1 MALENITTIK
11 DNDYLLVGT
20 EEGNKKIEF
29 SVLKT
34 ATTNQIKAN
43 ITAKVEECYS
53 VCQGKSATI
62 PAEKTLDNLPG
73 TIGSI

>member
-34 ATTNQIKAN
+34 VATNHVKATISSN
-43 ITAKVEECYS
+43 IAECYS
-53 VCQGKSATI
+53 VC
-62 PAEKTLDNLPG
+62 
-73 TIGSI
+73 

>member
-34 ATTNQIKAN
+34 ATTNHVKAT
-43 ITAKVEECYS
+43 ISSKIEACYS
-53 VCQGKSATI
+53 VC
-62 PAEKTLDNLPG
+62 
-73 TIGSI
+73 

>member
-43 ITAKVEECYS
+43 IAAKVEECYS
-53 VCQGKSATI
+53 VC
-62 PAEKTLDNLPG
+62 
-73 TIGSI
+73 

>member
-29 SVLKT
+29 SVLNT
-34 ATTNQIKAN
+34 ATTNHV
-43 ITAKVEECYS
+43 TATISPKIEACYS
-53 VCQGKSATI
+53 VC
-62 PAEKTLDNLPG
+62 
-73 TIGSI
+73 

>member
-34 ATTNQIKAN
+34 ATTNKVKEN
-43 ITAKVEECYS
+43 ISTKIEECY
-53 VCQGKSATI
+53 
-62 PAEKTLDNLPG
+62 
-73 TIGSI
+73 